1 MMRRRNVLSIT
12 LALSPDF
19 DQQVEG
25 GSAFPSQ
32 QILCSAVAHPENLS
46 DWCDCATCV
55 GVGRGGVDLPQGGS
69 HLKDDPCI
77 ARLARLP
84 DLLVVFLEVPLG
96 RFDGDNPEADD
107 AKDDVLVLSQH

>member
-1 MMRRRNVLSIT
+1 M
-12 LALSPDF
+12 
-19 DQQVEG
+19 
-25 GSAFPSQ
+25 
-32 QILCSAVAHPENLS
+32 
-46 DWCDCATCV
+46 
-55 GVGRGGVDLPQGGS
+55 DLPQGRS

>member
-1 MMRRRNVLSIT
+1 MDPRFHPNRSCVPVSLTREICQTGVMVRRVREW
-12 LALSPDF
+12 
-19 DQQVEG
+19 EG
-25 GSAFPSQ
+25 GG
-32 QILCSAVAHPENLS
+32 
-46 DWCDCATCV
+46 W
-55 GVGRGGVDLPQGGS
+55 DLPQDRS
-69 HLKDDPCI
+69 QDDACI